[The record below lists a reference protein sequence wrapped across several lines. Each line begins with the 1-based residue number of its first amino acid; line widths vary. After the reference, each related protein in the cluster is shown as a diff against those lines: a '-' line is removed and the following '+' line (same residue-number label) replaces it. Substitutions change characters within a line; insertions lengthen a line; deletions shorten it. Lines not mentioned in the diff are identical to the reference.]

1 MDTFSNSERR
11 EKIRYVEWW
20 VGSGGDRWLS
30 CKYYSRPRYRT
41 ISWLIRFRWISTS
54 HTTDIESLYD
64 EITCRLI
71 CPANVHLYNI
81 SQIRAIVIRLF
92 TTACPIGHSMHP
104 PLPLFPTRV
113 RARIYA
119 CARIYL
125 ALHAQSDGRVT
136 RFIRSRCLVLAI
148 SQSS

>member
-113 RARIYA
+113 LCTDIRMRTYILGAARSVRRTCNAI
-119 CARIYL
+119 
-125 ALHAQSDGRVT
+125 HSFT
-136 RFIRSRCLVLAI
+136 MSRSGNFAI
-148 SQSS
+148 